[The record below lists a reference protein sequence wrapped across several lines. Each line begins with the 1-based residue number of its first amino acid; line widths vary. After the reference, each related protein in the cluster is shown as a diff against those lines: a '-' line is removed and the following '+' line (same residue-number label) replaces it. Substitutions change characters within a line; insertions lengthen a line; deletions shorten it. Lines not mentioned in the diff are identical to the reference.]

1 MQIVL
6 YDLRKNHKK
15 MTQQQIADYLG
26 IAVQTYRLK
35 EKGEFEFTQDEMF
48 IIAELFNKGIDE
60 IFLPRKHRNGN
71 KGGGELARN

>member
-26 IAVQTYRLK
+26 IAVQTYRKK

-48 IIAELFNKGIDE
+48 MLATLFSKSINE
-60 IFLPRKHRNGN
+60 IFLPRKHQNGD
-71 KGGGELARN
+71 KGGVDYARN